1 MPSQPVP
8 FAAACYLLPPLTC
21 IRLPPTEA
29 GLLGARLAA
38 MDPWKRLGYGAEPLG
53 RYLAAADPCLKRF
66 AVQHQQETVA
76 VVCIRYPWLRGPYLE
91 LLAVFPGN
99 QGQGVG
105 QAILAWFEEQA
116 RPSEKNL
123 WTMTSEFNH
132 RARRFYQAAGFVEIA
147 PVADLV
153 ADGCNE
159 ILLRKTL
166 VRSNTAI

>member
-1 MPSQPVP
+1 MHSPTVS
-8 FAAACYLLPPLTC
+8 FAATQYPLPPLTC
-21 IRLPPTEA
+21 TSLRAAEA
-29 GLLGARLAA
+29 GLIGARLAA

-53 RYLAAADPCLKRF
+53 RYLAAADPSLKRF
-66 AVQHQQETVA
+66 AVQNEPETVA

-105 QAILAWFEEQA
+105 QAILAWIEEQA
-116 RPSEKNL
+116 RPSAKNL

-166 VRSNTAI
+166 TAPVPAA

>member
-1 MPSQPVP
+1 MQSPPVP
-8 FAAACYLLPPLTC
+8 FGAACYSLPSLTC
-21 IRLPPTEA
+21 ICLQAAEA
-29 GLLGARLAA
+29 APLGARLAVI
-38 MDPWKRLGYGAEPLG
+38 DPWKRLGYGAEPLG
-53 RYLAAADPCLKRF
+53 RYLAAADPNLKRF
-66 AVQHQQETVA
+66 AVQHQQETIA
-76 VVCIRYPWLRGPYLE
+76 VVCIRSPWLRGPYLE

-116 RPSEKNL
+116 RPSAKNL
-123 WTMTSEFNH
+123 WTMTSEFNQ
-132 RARRFYQAAGFVEIA
+132 RALRFYQAAGFVEIA

-166 VRSNTAI
+166 TAPVLAS

>member
-1 MPSQPVP
+1 MHSSPGP
-8 FAAACYLLPPLTC
+8 FATAHYPLPSLTC
-21 IRLPPTEA
+21 ISLPSSQA
-29 GLLGARLAA
+29 GLIGARLAA

-53 RYLAAADPCLKRF
+53 RYLAAADPSLKRF

-76 VVCIRYPWLRGPYLE
+76 VACIRFPWLRGPYLE

-116 RPSEKNL
+116 RPSAKNL

-132 RARRFYQAAGFVEIA
+132 PARRFYQAAGFVEIA

-153 ADGCNE
+153 ADGCTE

-166 VRSNTAI
+166 LASDAAI

>member
-1 MPSQPVP
+1 MHSPPLP
-8 FAAACYLLPPLTC
+8 FAAASYPLSSLTC
-21 IRLPPTEA
+21 VSLPSAEA
-29 GLLGARLAA
+29 GLIGARLAA
-38 MDPWKRLGYGAEPLG
+38 MDPWKRLGYGAEALG
-53 RYLAAADPCLKRF
+53 RYLDAVDPSLKRF
-66 AVQHQQETVA
+66 AVQFEQEIVA
-76 VVCIRYPWLRGPYLE
+76 VVCIRFPWLRGPYLE

-105 QAILAWFEEQA
+105 QAILAWSEEQA
-116 RPSEKNL
+116 RPSAKNL

-166 VRSNTAI
+166 TAPVPAA

>member
-1 MPSQPVP
+1 MQSPPVP
-8 FAAACYLLPPLTC
+8 FGAAHYPLPPLTC
-21 IRLPPTEA
+21 VSLPSADAAPLAT
-29 GLLGARLAA
+29 RLAA

-53 RYLAAADPCLKRF
+53 RYLAAVDPSLKRF
-66 AVQHQQETVA
+66 AVQHEQKTIAVA
-76 VVCIRYPWLRGPYLE
+76 CIRYPWLRGPYLE

-105 QAILAWFEEQA
+105 QAILAWFEDQA
-116 RPSEKNL
+116 RPSAKNL

-132 RARRFYQAAGFVEIA
+132 PARRFYQAAGFIEIA

-166 VRSNTAI
+166 VQSNTAI